1 MLRSVST
8 VVAVSF
14 ISLAVA
20 SCATT
25 MTGRKQLN
33 MISDDKMDAM
43 GIAAFTDLVQ
53 KGSVEADP
61 ATNAYVRCVAD
72 AIIAVVP
79 EQYAP
84 KDAEWEVVVFEDPT
98 PNAFALPG
106 AKIGVH
112 TGMLELAQ
120 TPDQLAAV
128 IGHEVGHV
136 LLEHGNERMSQA
148 LMADGALQLGS
159 IAVGATGTGYGDII
173 VGGLGVGAQYGVI
186 LPFSRKHESEADE
199 VGQRFM
205 AEAGFDPRASIEL
218 WENMKAKAD
227 GQPAQWLST
236 HPAHDTRIANLQA
249 RLPEALE
256 LYQRSQPQGCKRG
269 GHSPPS

>member
-1 MLRSVST
+1 MFRSVST

-14 ISLAVA
+14 ISLAGA
-20 SCATT
+20 ACATT

-84 KDAEWEVVVFEDPT
+84 KGAEWEVVVFEDPT

-148 LMADGALQLGS
+148 LMADGALQL
-159 IAVGATGTGYGDII
+159 VQR
-173 VGGLGVGAQYGVI
+173 L
-186 LPFSRKHESEADE
+186 LFSR
-199 VGQRFM
+199 
-205 AEAGFDPRASIEL
+205 AGFIASKVREG
-218 WENMKAKAD
+218 KQPSKAD
-227 GQPAQWLST
+227 
-236 HPAHDTRIANLQA
+236 IAIAKLNDF
-249 RLPEALE
+249 RALLE
-256 LYQRSQPQGCKRG
+256 KAN
-269 GHSPPS
+269 